1 MSETFAAYVVRSEG
15 GAFSSGFERLEH
27 SALPVGNV
35 QIEVA
40 YSSVNYKD
48 GLAALPKGRVVRSY
62 PMVPGI
68 DIVGTVTSS
77 TDARFHPG
85 DEVIATSYDIGTSH
99 FGGYSEVAALPADW
113 VVPLPAG
120 LSLRQAAILGT
131 AGFTAAL
138 CLDAL
143 ERQGLVHDGG
153 PVLVTGASGGVG
165 TLATALLSR
174 AGYQVAAS
182 TGKAAAHSLLTDLG
196 AREIL
201 SREETMAAASP
212 LSSQRWSGAID
223 CVGQGTLPYI
233 LSTLNYGAAVAAC
246 GLTGGSDLTTTVFPF
261 ILRGCSLLGID
272 SAYCP
277 MQRRVPIWQRLAS
290 DWHLGAA
297 LERIA
302 HEIPFPDLPGALSA
316 IVRGELSGRTI
327 VRIR

>member
-1 MSETFAAYVVRSEG
+1 MSESFEAYVVRNEG
-15 GAFSSGFERLEH
+15 GAFTCGFERLTED
-27 SALPVGNV
+27 ALPAGDVL
-35 QIEVA
+35 IDVA

-48 GLAALPKGRVVRSY
+48 GLATLPQGRVVRSY

-68 DIVGTVTSS
+68 DIFGTVRSS
-77 TDARFHPG
+77 EDPRFRHGDA
-85 DEVIATSYDIGTSH
+85 VIATSYDIGTGH
-99 FGGYSEVAALPADW
+99 FGGFSERACVPAGW

-120 LSLRQAAILGT
+120 LSLREAAVLGT

-138 CLDAL
+138 GLHAL
-143 ERQGLVHDGG
+143 QRHGLSPSDG

-174 AGYQVAAS
+174 TGYQTAAS
-182 TGKAAAHSLLTDLG
+182 TGKASAHDLLTRLG

-201 SREETMAAASP
+201 DRSQTSAAATP
-212 LSSQRWSGAID
+212 LARQRWAGAID
-223 CVGQGTLPYI
+223 CVGGGTLSYV

-246 GLTGGSDLTTTVFPF
+246 GLTAGSDLSTTVFPF
-261 ILRGCSLLGID
+261 ILRSCSLIGID
-272 SAYCP
+272 SALCP
-277 MQRRVPIWQRLAS
+277 MALRESIWERLAG

-297 LERIA
+297 LDHIA
-302 HEIPFPDLPGALSA
+302 HEIRFHDLAPTLSA